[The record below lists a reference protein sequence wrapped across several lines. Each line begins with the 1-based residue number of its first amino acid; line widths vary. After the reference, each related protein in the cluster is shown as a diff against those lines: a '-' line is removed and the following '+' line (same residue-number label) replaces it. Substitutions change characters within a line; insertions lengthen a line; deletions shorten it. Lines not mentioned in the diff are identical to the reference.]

1 MEAEWRIYTSMN
13 YPSMVQLMARRYL
26 NQSWSIVNW
35 TRRNK
40 LRWNLN
46 WNSYIFIQEYVFEST
61 GWKIVAI

>member
-1 MEAEWRIYTSMN
+1 MEAEWRIYKSMN